1 MNKKQLLFIIFISII
16 LCSPQ
21 IFCEEV
27 SNSSSTEIYS
37 SIQSLSEF
45 IASDYFSN
53 LSKTND
59 AHSLVD
65 TIYLRA
71 LRNMEYDHSE
81 ALLLLTFVTLPFN
94 EFPFEISLFNIEFGI
109 PLPAASDSVFLH
121 KNKNLP
127 KHLFFDSRQN
137 SFGDKDKLAHF
148 FGNAFLAYSISFFNL
163 SKFLG
168 ILVELIEDT
177 FSKGGL
183 VDWKDITINH
193 LGELFGSNLDDNE
206 NLLPSEILK
215 IYSILFYK
223 HSNI

>member
-1 MNKKQLLFIIFISII
+1 MDDDLYFHILFYSEYFYKNHS
-16 LCSPQ
+16 
-21 IFCEEV
+21 FCCW
-27 SNSSSTEIYS
+27 NYWH
-37 SIQSLSEF
+37 
-45 IASDYFSN
+45 N
-53 LSKTND
+53 C
-59 AHSLVD
+59 
-65 TIYLRA
+65 
-71 LRNMEYDHSE
+71 
-81 ALLLLTFVTLPFN
+81 
-94 EFPFEISLFNIEFGI
+94 
-109 PLPAASDSVFLH
+109 DS

-137 SFGDKDKLAHF
+137 DFGDKDKLTHF

-168 ILVELIEDT
+168 ILVELIEDA

-193 LGELFGSNLDDNE
+193 LGELFGSNLDDNK

>member
-1 MNKKQLLFIIFISII
+1 MF
-16 LCSPQ
+16 CSLQ
-21 IFCEEV
+21 IYCANEN
-27 SNSSSTEIYS
+27 NSSNTEIYS
-37 SIQSLSEF
+37 SIQRLSEF

-53 LSKTND
+53 LTKTND

-71 LRNMEYDHSE
+71 LRHMEYDQSE

-94 EFPFEISLFNIEFGI
+94 EFPFEISLLNIAFGI
-109 PLPAASDSVFLH
+109 PLPAASDSIFIQ
-121 KNKNLP
+121 KNNNLP

-137 SFGDKDKLAHF
+137 DFGDKDKLAHF
-148 FGNAFLAYSISFFNL
+148 FGNAFLANSIGFFNL

-168 ILVELIEDT
+168 ILVELIEDV

-193 LGELFGSNLDDNE
+193 LGELFGSKLDDNN